1 MALINIHVVFNTG
14 IEALGWGQLFKG
26 FEDEQPK
33 EGWIPVER
41 SLPEFATPILICSPS
56 LPHSVVAV
64 YEGRDLWRVVGG
76 GIAGGVTHWQPL
88 PEKAE

>member
-1 MALINIHVVFNTG
+1 MQIYLS
-14 IEALGWGQLFKG
+14 LGSISIDFG
-26 FEDEQPK
+26 EDDQPK
-33 EGWIPVER
+33 DGWIPVER
-41 SLPEFATPILICSPS
+41 SLPECATPILICSPS

-88 PEKAE
+88 PEKVA